1 MKRPSLAVRWEGAAS
16 RSSCGRMSRGPRRT
30 IALALASPPPLSF
43 RRGRDRRR
51 FGGTRALA
59 DAGLPRQVIHTIIEG
74 IPESILDHAGKRADA
89 RASLAEINPMLT
101 VTAEARV
108 VVCVGRLTKG
118 RGLLRLIGTWQPL
131 SRKWPGSRLWLI
143 GDGPFREELY
153 AHLGD
158 LDLRLSVN
166 MPGSFDDLGDVLAA
180 ANLLVDPRGE
190 STSPRTI
197 LQAIAMGLP
206 VVGCNLETLR
216 QTPAL
221 DGGTGRFASPLDAA
235 ELSQAMFEILNDPPP
250 DATLAEVRQ
259 RVVCE
264 YGSERMIDEHLQ
276 LFEALSRKCRVQQPV
291 APPVQDG
298 HDHQ

>member
-1 MKRPSLAVRWEGAAS
+1 
-16 RSSCGRMSRGPRRT
+16 
-30 IALALASPPPLSF
+30 
-43 RRGRDRRR
+43 
-51 FGGTRALA
+51 
-59 DAGLPRQVIHTIIEG
+59 
-74 IPESILDHAGKRADA
+74 
-89 RASLAEINPMLT
+89 MLT

-118 RGLLRLIGTWQPL
+118 RGLVRLIDAWQPL
-131 SRKWPGSRLWLI
+131 SCQWPGSRLWLI

-158 LDLRLSVN
+158 LDLRRSVH

-221 DGGTGRFASPLDAA
+221 DAGTGRFASPLDAA

-250 DATLAEVRQ
+250 DAALAEVRQ
-259 RVVCE
+259 RVVSE
-264 YGSERMIDEHLQ
+264 NGSERMINEHLQ
-276 LFEALSRKCRVQQPV
+276 LFETLSRKCRADQPV
-291 APPVQDG
+291 APLRRTGKTTDDQKYSSSQASVPPGGVVAGSDAAGADRIGAGRVRLGRAGLAGQPVCRFSRYSPAVCLECSPG
-298 HDHQ
+298 SLRNPARSAELLPAAIVSGLKGSR